1 MSLFPFRPLFSL
13 NMKVAKLEQSHLA
26 LQGDVKNLITTMT
39 IPQVDLTIV
48 KDIMTK
54 LAMNLGYLLKDPRK
68 CHGGET
74 IDKSTLDKS
83 QSIPKL

>member
-1 MSLFPFRPLFSL
+1 
-13 NMKVAKLEQSHLA
+13 
-26 LQGDVKNLITTMT
+26 MT

-83 QSIPKL
+83 QSIPKLQETWEFSSGPATHASRKSTHKQRSNQWWNPK